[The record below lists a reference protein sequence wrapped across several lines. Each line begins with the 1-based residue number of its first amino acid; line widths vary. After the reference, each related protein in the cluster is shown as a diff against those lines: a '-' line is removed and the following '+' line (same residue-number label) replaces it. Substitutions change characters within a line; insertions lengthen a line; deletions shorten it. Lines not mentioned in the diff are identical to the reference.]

1 MYMNTTNAAGLPCYG
16 YSQGNTVAAYHFV
29 DGSDTNKWKL
39 VVGGGFR
46 LTVANNGFVGIG
58 TTTPDSLLTVNGTA
72 SKPLGGSWSVF
83 SDVRLKKNIE
93 PLTGAL
99 DRLLQLRSVTFEY
112 KDPQSIHEAPG
123 VQIGMIAQEVE
134 KVFPDWVDTAPNGM
148 KRLSIHGFEALTVQ
162 ALRELRE
169 EKDARISELEQ
180 HTAEIQKQLAAERES
195 HRQLEARFS
204 ALEAAVAKLSEKQ
217 NAADLS
223 YSPPPAAT
231 QPQRRQ

>member
-1 MYMNTTNAAGLPCYG
+1 GLPFYG
-16 YSQGNTVAAYHFV
+16 YSQANSAVAYHYV

-39 VVGGGFR
+39 NVGGGVR

-58 TTTPDSLLTVNGTA
+58 TTIPDATLSVSGTA
-72 SKPLGGSWSVF
+72 SKTGGGSWAVF

-134 KVFPDWVDTAPNGM
+134 KVFPDWVDTAPNG
-148 KRLSIHGFEALTVQ
+148 
-162 ALRELRE
+162 
-169 EKDARISELEQ
+169 
-180 HTAEIQKQLAAERES
+180 
-195 HRQLEARFS
+195 
-204 ALEAAVAKLSEKQ
+204 
-217 NAADLS
+217 
-223 YSPPPAAT
+223 
-231 QPQRRQ
+231 